1 MGSAA
6 RIHFAAQ
13 GVVSWRRAAGQA
25 WRAGRRRW
33 RATKEKVA
41 QQEDPIGEVDP
52 TISIRISRVVAAG
65 HGPTGE
71 QEVEY
76 EQSILSLIHI

>member
-1 MGSAA
+1 MDSAA

-13 GVVSWRRAAGQA
+13 EAVSWRRAAGQA
-25 WRAGRRRW
+25 WRAGCSGW
-33 RATKEKVA
+33 GATEEKVA

-52 TISIRISRVVAAG
+52 SVTIRISRVVAARR
-65 HGPTGE
+65 GPTGE

-76 EQSILSLIHI
+76 EQSI